1 MYVTDKDLLLCD
13 LAETYNIYDYRQLPL
28 TKVAAFSVG
37 LRENSR
43 IKQKVNGISTSTET
57 LLMATI
63 ADRLGLILTA
73 LTGQDSPPSIAKSI
87 LGISDDKESNVKAY
101 DSVEDFMEERYGGQN
116 GIRNNTC

>member
-1 MYVTDKDLLLCD
+1 MYRTDKDLLLCD

-43 IKQKVNGISTSTET
+43 IKQKINGMSTTTET
-57 LLMATI
+57 LLMAAI
-63 ADRLGLILTA
+63 VDRLGLILAA

-101 DSVEDFMEERYGGQN
+101 DSVEEFMEERYGGQN